1 MLILT
6 QTERCGGEKKR
17 RGLLQESRLVFVLGM
32 WSKLDLSLDPG
43 ELAGFIKGDGM
54 GSVQYI
60 IPRLEET

>member
-1 MLILT
+1 M
-6 QTERCGGEKKR
+6 ERG

-54 GSVQYI
+54 GSVQYVV
-60 IPRLEET
+60 PRLRET